1 MDPLKFIFLDQE
13 DLEVISA
20 HLQDA
25 VVKVA
30 DVHWRPQ
37 ERRLVIGLNRF
48 DWESAQHGA
57 SQYRRCLTA
66 LRFESVLSCKCRG
79 VDPSGK
85 EAILNLLAIEFHE
98 TDAPAGVLT
107 LMFSAGAELRLNVE
121 CLEGELSDLGPSWMT
136 STCPAHPE
144 AKK

>member
-30 DVHWRPQ
+30 DVHWRPR
-37 ERRLVIGLNRF
+37 EKRLVIGLNRF

-66 LRFESVLSCKCRG
+66 LRFERVISCKCRG

-85 EAILNLLAIEFHE
+85 DALLNLLAIDFVE
-98 TDAPAGVLT
+98 TEAPAGVLV
-107 LMFSAGAELRLNVE
+107 LMFSGGIEMRLQVE
-121 CLEGELSDLGPSWMT
+121 CLEGELADLGPSWST
-136 STCPAHPE
+136 SACPAHPE
-144 AKK
+144 VQN